1 MHQRNVSWCS
11 SFTFGLVSTEMSL
24 EFCKNVVTE
33 RVTPDDPARAL
44 MGIFIPDFRVIC
56 VFMERYDLS
65 IILI

>member
-1 MHQRNVSWCS
+1 
-11 SFTFGLVSTEMSL
+11 MSL